1 MTDID
6 QFMKADLFR
15 IITQFEMRMADYMR
29 SVVTKTTTEI
39 SLLLKPWL
47 TDEAEEQ
54 ERLRE
59 KAAFDIFNR
68 IDDDGNYHSFYYATK
83 VFSWFS

>member
-68 IDDDGNYHSFYYATK
+68 IDDDGNYHSFSPSMHHARLT
-83 VFSWFS
+83 

>member
-15 IITQFEMRMADYMR
+15 IIAQFEMRMADYMR

-47 TDEAEEQ
+47 TDAAEEQ
-54 ERLRE
+54 DRLRE